1 MKYLLLILL
10 FAGCSKDISLKK
22 IKVNTGVGGVGS
34 FSVGYGYSSMC
45 KNYRI
50 GANSSIGVTKC
61 DSIIIFT
68 NKY

>member
-10 FAGCSKDISLKK
+10 FA
-22 IKVNTGVGGVGS
+22 GVGS
-34 FSVGYGYSSMC
+34 FSVGYGYSSMY

-61 DSIIIFT
+61 DIIILT